1 MGWTFVEKR
10 FNSAKEFAEECILKD
25 GDFVKHRMVGNHL
38 WTVYENPEVGKK
50 FVLLFLIEK
59 DRGSYG
65 YKEISESMH
74 PYYYDCPLSIIRA
87 AGETDNE
94 SAKEW
99 RALVVQYHAEK
110 KIKVSDKFKPGMK
123 IKYGEKTY
131 QLISDLGRLG
141 WSIVREDGE
150 HFRMPNVRMKQCEI
164 VE

>member
-1 MGWTFVEKR
+1 MGWTSVQKHY
-10 FNSAKEFAEECILKD
+10 NSAKEFAQDVILND

-59 DRGSYG
+59 HGGWYG

-74 PYYYDCPLSIIRA
+74 PYYYDCPLSIIKA

-94 SAKEW
+94 NAKEW
-99 RALVVQYHAEK
+99 RELVFKYHAEK

-141 WSIVREDGE
+141 WSIVRDDGK
-150 HFRMPNVRMKQCEI
+150 HFRMPNVRMKHCEI